1 MLPRLFAM
9 IDMRKTLAFLLLLV
23 AALLCTGPGNTARAQ
38 ALSGT
43 VSPMALPPPPIEPDM
58 PVNGAQTVSQSA
70 AGTMYPNGLYNV
82 SVTMKN
88 TGNTDWTQSGKYA
101 LVSFN
106 PVLNMTWGVNRIAL
120 PTSTVLSGA
129 TVSFN
134 FQVRAPATPGS
145 YAFQWIL
152 MQEGVGSFGALS
164 SMTVTVRERINNAM
178 PSVLSVPTQMQTG
191 QRYDVSLT
199 MVNNG
204 ETTWTRAQQ
213 YTLMSQSPYNNT
225 TWGFNRVPLPVD
237 NIAPGQS
244 ATFNFQV
251 TAPGTPGSYA
261 FQWGMQREAYGAFG
275 ASAAAVSVKVA
286 GPPPLVNDAQVV
298 GMSAPPRMVTGQGYQ
313 VAVTMKNTGTTTW
326 TPGENY
332 KLGSQNPQDN
342 QIWGLSRVAVATP
355 VAPGQQYTFD
365 FPVTAPAA
373 DSYAMQWRMLRE
385 LVEWFGARASSPV
398 TVTENL
404 GKVTFIHTD
413 GLGSPVARTDGA
425 GNVISRTRYE
435 PYGHVASGAAP
446 TIGFTGHVNDA
457 DTGLT
462 YMQQRYFDPV
472 AGRFLSIDPVV
483 TDTNTGGSFNRYFY
497 AQNNPYKFVDPDGRD
512 VVVVVNR
519 NDPVIGTHVGFLVG
533 RGEGAVLYDPG
544 GSYKQARKGSGDALY
559 GRDANLSA
567 YVKYQKRDGPDVEM
581 YTVATSETEDGEIKA
596 RIESYGGGTPGMCAI
611 DSANVLRGVGPF
623 KELGRV
629 LTPAGMARAMQ
640 APTFRRYI
648 PGQGNANDPETKKKE
663 PPPPPPIYVPR
674 AGRE

>member
-1 MLPRLFAM
+1 MLPGLFAM
-9 IDMRKTLAFLLLLV
+9 IDARKTFALLLVLV
-23 AALLCTGPGNTARAQ
+23 AALLCTGPGNTAHAQ
-38 ALSGT
+38 AVPRH

-58 PVNGAQTVSQSA
+58 PVNGAQTVSQSVS
-70 AGTMYPNGLYNV
+70 GTMFPNELYNV

-88 TGNTDWTQSGKYA
+88 TGNTDWTQSGKYV

-106 PVLNMTWGVNRIAL
+106 PELNMTWGVNRIAL

-129 TVSFN
+129 TVRFN

-145 YAFQWIL
+145 YAFQWIM

-164 SMTVTVRERINNAM
+164 SMTVTVRDRINNAM
-178 PSVLSVPTQMQTG
+178 PSVPSVPTQMQTG
-191 QRYDVSLT
+191 QRYDVSVT

-251 TAPGTPGSYA
+251 TAPGAPGSYA

-275 ASAAAVSVKVA
+275 ASAAAVSVNVA
-286 GPPPLVNDAQVV
+286 APPALVNDAQVV
-298 GMSAPPRMVTGQGYQ
+298 GMSAPARMVTGQGYK

-332 KLGSQNPQDN
+332 NLGSQNPEDN
-342 QIWGLSRVAVATP
+342 QLWGLSRVVVATP
-355 VAPGQQYTFD
+355 VAPGQQYTFN

-373 DSYAMQWRMLRE
+373 GSYTMQWRMLRE

-404 GKVTFIHTD
+404 GNVTFIHTD

-435 PYGHVASGAAP
+435 PYGYVASGATP

-462 YMQQRYFDPV
+462 YMQQRYYDPV

-483 TDTNTGGSFNRYFY
+483 TDERTGSGFNRYSY
-497 AQNNPYKFVDPDGRD
+497 AENNPYAYIDPDGRESELIQQ
-512 VVVVVNR
+512 VFVPGKRLPPLVSPFSSPVKSSR
-519 NDPVIGTHVGFLVG
+519 SEDPLLKPWGGQNAG
-533 RGEGAVLYDPG
+533 GA
-544 GSYKQARKGSGDALY
+544 Q
-559 GRDANLSA
+559 
-567 YVKYQKRDGPDVEM
+567 
-581 YTVATSETEDGEIKA
+581 T
-596 RIESYGGGTPGMCAI
+596 GTPGW
-611 DSANVLRGVGPF
+611 DPDDDDDPRGRSRTSSRSRTDKSKGKNRSTDGDKPASDKVG
-623 KELGRV
+623 KEIGKKIEKDLGSD
-629 LTPAGMARAMQ
+629 ARKTFHNMKERG
-640 APTFRRYI
+640 APDRSLNQLHEDARDVYRQH
-648 PGQGNANDPETKKKE
+648 GAD
-663 PPPPPPIYVPR
+663 VPKWLK
-674 AGRE
+674 